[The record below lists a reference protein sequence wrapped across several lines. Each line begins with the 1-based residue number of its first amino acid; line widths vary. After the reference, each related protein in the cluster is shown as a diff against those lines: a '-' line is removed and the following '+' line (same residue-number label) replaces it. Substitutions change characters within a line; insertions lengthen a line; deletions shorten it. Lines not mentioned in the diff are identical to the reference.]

1 MDWTHLDMTDFETL
15 PGDRYGGTYFVL
27 TASGT
32 THVMN
37 FDGRLTWQ
45 RLADPAGDGGVRSA
59 PKAVASI
66 DDGWRV
72 GSCGHLL
79 CADETYQ
86 TGATWHVTAEIV
98 RITDDPNS
106 PGPDVP
112 AERPAS

>member
-1 MDWTHLDMTDFETL
+1 MTDFETL
-15 PGDRYGGTYFVL
+15 PGDRHGGIYFVL

-45 RLADPAGDGGVRSA
+45 RLAGPSGDHGVRSA
-59 PKAVASI
+59 AKAVASI

-72 GSCGHLL
+72 GSRGRLL

-98 RITDDPNS
+98 RITDDPS
-106 PGPDVP
+106 ATWPDVP